1 MATVKRTSNDQTF
14 QTVSP
19 TAVITFSGPTA
30 NTANVVV
37 DGTANITTVNVSS
50 SMTGSGIGVENFVY
64 QSTDYNFTSGSPATL
79 GSLQF
84 TALANCAYQF
94 NAYIVLVP
102 TGFTTYAPAV
112 SFSAGNCNYTTEI
125 QITSTASPNV
135 ATKTTSNNVTTT
147 YNSTGTDA
155 RTLCVTG
162 NFKHTANTTVAM
174 TFQTSA
180 ANVTVK
186 TGSYLSYTRIN

>member
-1 MATVKRTSNDQTF
+1 MATVKRTNGNLTF
-14 QTVSP
+14 QS
-19 TAVITFSGPTA
+19 ANASAITSFTGPTA
-30 NTANVVV
+30 NTANVVI
-37 DGTANITTVNVSS
+37 DGNATITNVVVSS
-50 SMTGSGIGVENFVY
+50 AMSGSGIGVENIVY
-64 QSTDYNFTSGSPATL
+64 QATDYNFTSGTPATL

-94 NAYIVLVP
+94 DAYVVLVP
-102 TGFTTYAPAV
+102 IGFTTYAPAV

-125 QITSTASPNV
+125 QITSTATPNV

-155 RTLCVTG
+155 RTLRITG
-162 NFKHTANTTVAM
+162 NFTHTANTTVAM

-186 TGSYLSYTRIN
+186 TGSCLKYTRIN